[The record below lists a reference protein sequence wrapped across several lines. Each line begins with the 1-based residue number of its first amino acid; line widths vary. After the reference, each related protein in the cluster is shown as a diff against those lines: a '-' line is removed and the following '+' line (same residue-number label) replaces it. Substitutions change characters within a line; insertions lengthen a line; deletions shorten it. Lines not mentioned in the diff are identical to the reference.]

1 MKPGHLLGGNAR
13 FQPHGQEPAYISNG
27 MESAIETSD
36 LVDRVVYGRGD
47 FEQAEI
53 FMIDKSA
60 GQKLACDEGVP
71 VVPIVAAWSLEAH
84 DRLRIALASL
94 GEGQNFKAFI
104 MCPEAAGKQ
113 GNGVGFFLKDEF
125 TGKEVFERDKFG
137 VIGNCGIRTL
147 LEGQHNIDPEAVFAP
162 GALLACAHDPIGAPG
177 NDHEPFLDDPTG
189 KLEGH
194 LVVWIIRSRASR
206 TEDADLAPTAIA
218 MKDAESMTQ
227 FFDGAVDD
235 LEIQDVQMRVV
246 ESKRPGQEFFHD
258 RGLQVVFRAIEQEAN
273 LAE

>member
-47 FEQAEI
+47 LEQAEI

-84 DRLRIALASL
+84 DRLGIALASL

-113 GNGVGFFLKDEF
+113 RNGVGFFLENQF

-162 GALLACAHDPIGAPG
+162 GALLACAHDPICAPG

-194 LVVWIIRSRASR
+194 LVVGIVRVGASR
-206 TEDADLAPTAIA
+206 TEDADLASIAIA
-218 MKDAESMTQ
+218 MEDAEGMTQ
-227 FFDGAVDD
+227 FFDGAIDD